1 MITSSERIGNGL
13 ARVTVELSVAELN
26 KEYGRAAKRIS
37 SRTRIPGF
45 RPGNAP
51 IGIVEN
57 MFGKPAIISEAVE
70 KIVPDSYADALVA
83 EELVAIDQ
91 PEINFEDE
99 EEMSFESPVVFT
111 ATVPLRPTVELG
123 DAGTITLEEEPVEVG
138 DEDVAATLQ
147 QLQESRAQTV
157 PVEGRAL
164 QDGDLAGAVIKML
177 VDDVNQLG
185 DAQISVAVGGNG
197 FPEGFDEQVIGME
210 TGDVREFEL
219 PFEVDHPDETMRGKD
234 AQFRV
239 ELHVVNEREIPE
251 VDDAFAAEVSGFDTV
266 KELEDDIRERLLE
279 ERKTA
284 ARRELE
290 GSALGLLADRSSFEI
305 PEVLVHQQAHAL
317 MEDQTR
323 RLTTQGMALD
333 SYLGSIG
340 SSQDEF
346 HDQAMEEAERRIG
359 QALMLDVLADR
370 YGIEVTEEDVE
381 AELAQLLERF
391 PEPDRASMR
400 DMYLGDGGQERMELG
415 LRERKAMESLMDSVV
430 TSSEEPAAPAQP
442 EEADEASEAAEASA
456 ETEEDN
462 DQGTG

>member
-1 MITSSERIGNGL
+1 LNTSSERIGNGL
-13 ARVTVELSVAELN
+13 ARVTVELSVAELK
-26 KEYGRAAKRIS
+26 KEYDRAAKRIS

-57 MFGKPAIISEAVE
+57 MFGNSAIISEAVE
-70 KIVPDSYADALVA
+70 KIVPDSYAKALIA

-91 PEINFEDE
+91 PEINFEDD
-99 EEMSFESPVVFT
+99 EEMTFESPVVFT

-123 DAGTITLEEEPVEVG
+123 DVETITLEEEPVELG
-138 DEDVAATLQ
+138 EDDVDATLR
-147 QLQESRAQTV
+147 QLQESRAQTT

-219 PFEVDHPDETMRGKD
+219 AFEADHPDETMRGKI
-234 AQFRV
+234 AQFRM
-239 ELHVVNEREIPE
+239 ELHVINERDIPE

-266 KELEDDIRERLLE
+266 KELEDDFRERLLE

-290 GSALGLLADRSSFEI
+290 GSALELLADRSSFEI

-323 RLTTQGMALD
+323 MLTSQGMALD
-333 SYLGSIG
+333 SYLGTIG

-359 QALMLDVLADR
+359 QALMLDALADR
-370 YGIEVTEEDVE
+370 REIEVTEEDVE
-381 AELAQLLERF
+381 AELAELLERF
-391 PEPDRASMR
+391 PEPDRESMR

-415 LRERKAMESLMDSVV
+415 LRERKAVESLMASVL
-430 TSSEEPAAPAQP
+430 TSSEEPAAPTL
-442 EEADEASEAAEASA
+442 SEAPEAESESVEASA
-456 ETEEDN
+456 ETDEEDN
-462 DQGTG
+462 QGAS

>member
-1 MITSSERIGNGL
+1 MNTSSERIGNGL
-13 ARVTVELSVAELN
+13 ARVTVELSVAELK
-26 KEYGRAAKRIS
+26 KEYDRAAKRIS

-57 MFGKPAIISEAVE
+57 MFGNSAIISEAVE
-70 KIVPDSYADALVA
+70 KIVPDSYAKALIA

-91 PEINFEDE
+91 PEINFEDD
-99 EEMSFESPVVFT
+99 EEMTFESPVVFT

-123 DAGTITLEEEPVEVG
+123 DVETITLEEEPVELG
-138 DEDVAATLQ
+138 EDDVDATLR
-147 QLQESRAQTV
+147 QLQESRAQTT

-219 PFEVDHPDETMRGKD
+219 AFEADHPDETMRGKI
-234 AQFRV
+234 AQFRM
-239 ELHVVNEREIPE
+239 ELHVINERDIPE

-290 GSALGLLADRSSFEI
+290 GSALELLADRSSFEI

-323 RLTTQGMALD
+323 MLTSQGMALD
-333 SYLGSIG
+333 SYLGTIG

-359 QALMLDVLADR
+359 QALMLDALADR
-370 YGIEVTEEDVE
+370 REIEVTEEDVE
-381 AELAQLLERF
+381 AELAELLERF
-391 PEPDRASMR
+391 PEPDRESMR

-415 LRERKAMESLMDSVV
+415 LRERKAVESLMASVL
-430 TSSEEPAAPAQP
+430 TSSEEPAAPTLSEVP
-442 EEADEASEAAEASA
+442 EAESESVEASA
-456 ETEEDN
+456 ETDEEDN
-462 DQGTG
+462 QGAS

>member
-1 MITSSERIGNGL
+1 
-13 ARVTVELSVAELN
+13 
-26 KEYGRAAKRIS
+26 
-37 SRTRIPGF
+37 
-45 RPGNAP
+45 
-51 IGIVEN
+51 
-57 MFGKPAIISEAVE
+57 
-70 KIVPDSYADALVA
+70 
-83 EELVAIDQ
+83 
-91 PEINFEDE
+91 
-99 EEMSFESPVVFT
+99 
-111 ATVPLRPTVELG
+111 
-123 DAGTITLEEEPVEVG
+123 
-138 DEDVAATLQ
+138 
-147 QLQESRAQTV
+147 
-157 PVEGRAL
+157 
-164 QDGDLAGAVIKML
+164 
-177 VDDVNQLG
+177 
-185 DAQISVAVGGNG
+185 SVAVGGNG

-251 VDDAFAAEVSGFDTV
+251 VDDAFVAEVSGFDTV
-266 KELEDDIRERLLE
+266 KELEDDIHERLLE

>member
-1 MITSSERIGNGL
+1 MNTSSERIGNGL
-13 ARVTVELSVAELN
+13 ARVTVELSVAELK
-26 KEYGRAAKRIS
+26 KEYDRAAKRIS

-57 MFGKPAIISEAVE
+57 MFGNSAIISEAVE
-70 KIVPDSYADALVA
+70 KIVPDSYAKALIA

-91 PEINFEDE
+91 PEINFEDD
-99 EEMSFESPVVFT
+99 EEMTFESPVVFT

-123 DAGTITLEEEPVEVG
+123 DVETITLEEEPVELG
-138 DEDVAATLQ
+138 EDDVDATLR
-147 QLQESRAQTV
+147 QLQESRAQTT

-219 PFEVDHPDETMRGKD
+219 AFEADHPDETMRGKI
-234 AQFRV
+234 AQFRM
-239 ELHVVNEREIPE
+239 ELHVINERDIPE

-266 KELEDDIRERLLE
+266 KELEDDFRERLLE

-290 GSALGLLADRSSFEI
+290 GSALELLADRSSFEI

-323 RLTTQGMALD
+323 MLTSQGMALD
-333 SYLGSIG
+333 SYLGTIG

-359 QALMLDVLADR
+359 QALMLDALADR
-370 YGIEVTEEDVE
+370 REIEVTEEDVE
-381 AELAQLLERF
+381 AELAELLERF
-391 PEPDRASMR
+391 PEPDRESMR

-415 LRERKAMESLMDSVV
+415 LRERKAVESLMASVL
-430 TSSEEPAAPAQP
+430 TSSEEPAAPTLSEVP
-442 EEADEASEAAEASA
+442 EAESESVEASA
-456 ETEEDN
+456 ETDEEDN
-462 DQGTG
+462 QGAS

>member
-1 MITSSERIGNGL
+1 MPSRITN
-13 ARVTVELSVAELN
+13 TV
-26 KEYGRAAKRIS
+26 
-37 SRTRIPGF
+37 
-45 RPGNAP
+45 
-51 IGIVEN
+51 
-57 MFGKPAIISEAVE
+57 
-70 KIVPDSYADALVA
+70 
-83 EELVAIDQ
+83 
-91 PEINFEDE
+91 
-99 EEMSFESPVVFT
+99 
-111 ATVPLRPTVELG
+111 
-123 DAGTITLEEEPVEVG
+123 
-138 DEDVAATLQ
+138 
-147 QLQESRAQTV
+147 
-157 PVEGRAL
+157 
-164 QDGDLAGAVIKML
+164 
-177 VDDVNQLG
+177 
-185 DAQISVAVGGNG
+185 
-197 FPEGFDEQVIGME
+197 
-210 TGDVREFEL
+210 
-219 PFEVDHPDETMRGKD
+219 
-234 AQFRV
+234 
-239 ELHVVNEREIPE
+239 
-251 VDDAFAAEVSGFDTV
+251 AEVSGFDTV

-370 YGIEVTEEDVE
+370 REIEVTEEDVE

-415 LRERKAMESLMDSVV
+415 LRERKAMGSLMDSVL
-430 TSSEEPAAPAQP
+430 SSSKEPAESEGSD
-442 EEADEASEAAEASA
+442 EEAETTEATA

-462 DQGTG
+462 D

>member
-1 MITSSERIGNGL
+1 LNTSSERIGNGL
-13 ARVTVELSVAELN
+13 ARVTVELSVAELK
-26 KEYGRAAKRIS
+26 KEYDRAAKRIS

-57 MFGKPAIISEAVE
+57 MFGNSAIISEAVE
-70 KIVPDSYADALVA
+70 KIVPDSYAKALIA

-91 PEINFEDE
+91 PEINFEDD
-99 EEMSFESPVVFT
+99 EEMTFESPVVFT

-123 DAGTITLEEEPVEVG
+123 DVETITLEEEPVELG
-138 DEDVAATLQ
+138 EDDVDATLR
-147 QLQESRAQTV
+147 QLQESRAQTT

-219 PFEVDHPDETMRGKD
+219 AFEADHPDETMRGKI
-234 AQFRV
+234 AQFRM
-239 ELHVVNEREIPE
+239 ELHVINERDIPE

-290 GSALGLLADRSSFEI
+290 GSALELLADRSSFEI

-323 RLTTQGMALD
+323 MLTSQGMALD
-333 SYLGSIG
+333 SYLGTIG

-359 QALMLDVLADR
+359 QALMLDALADR
-370 YGIEVTEEDVE
+370 REIEVTEEDVE
-381 AELAQLLERF
+381 AELAELLERF
-391 PEPDRASMR
+391 PEPDRESMR

-415 LRERKAMESLMDSVV
+415 LRERKAVESLMASVL
-430 TSSEEPAAPAQP
+430 TSSEEPAAPTL
-442 EEADEASEAAEASA
+442 SEAPEAESESVEASA
-456 ETEEDN
+456 ETDEEDN
-462 DQGTG
+462 QGAS